1 MRALIVGGNGF
12 LGSSLA
18 MGLRAAGCQVR
29 VYDRTAARP
38 DMDWSEIDYRMGG
51 LDEPDSLAAALDGV
65 TLVYH
70 LASST
75 VPSTSNNDPSYDVNS
90 NLIGTL
96 NLVAAMLARN
106 IRRIVFFSSGGTV
119 YGDPDSLPIKEDH
132 PLRPISSYG
141 VVKVAIENYLS
152 MYARLGALEP
162 LILRPSNPYGPRQST
177 AGVQGAVGAFL
188 GKALAGEGI
197 KIWGDGETIRD
208 YIYVD
213 DLMELAMKAGLSKQ
227 CGIFNVGSGTGH
239 SLNQLCGYVR
249 ELTGSPLPV
258 EYLEKR
264 GFDVSTIILDISNAR
279 QYFDWSPRVDFREG
293 LDRTW
298 LALQPI
304 QSEWKST

>member
-1 MRALIVGGNGF
+1 MKFRYLGN
-12 LGSSLA
+12 S
-18 MGLRAAGCQVR
+18 GLKV
-29 VYDRTAARP
+29 
-38 DMDWSEIDYRMGG
+38 SEICYGNWLTHG
-51 LDEPDSLAAALDGV
+51 SQVE
-65 TLVYH
+65 
-70 LASST
+70 
-75 VPSTSNNDPSYDVNS
+75 NE
-90 NLIGTL
+90 
-96 NLVAAMLARN
+96 VATRC
-106 IRRIVFFSSGGTV
+106 VET
-119 YGDPDSLPIKEDH
+119 
-132 PLRPISSYG
+132 
-141 VVKVAIENYLS
+141 
-152 MYARLGALEP
+152 ALEVG
-162 LILRPSNPYGPRQST
+162 ITSFDT
-177 AGVQGAVGAFL
+177 ADVYAQTGAEAVL